1 MIQSQ
6 YKLKNGRYAMVWG
19 CPNCYADI
27 YEGFDDGFEFAV
39 KYNTCPDC
47 GHKDNTGNP
56 LEARANWQ
64 TKARGSNED
73 EYEIYLA
80 CANDGVGGDIT
91 RGGAPLLTFDEWMA
105 R

>member
-47 GHKDNTGNP
+47 
-56 LEARANWQ
+56 
-64 TKARGSNED
+64 
-73 EYEIYLA
+73 
-80 CANDGVGGDIT
+80 
-91 RGGAPLLTFDEWMA
+91 
-105 R
+105 